1 MVAKFLQ
8 NNNIDITYAELP
20 TYFAGMYVSIQNKDV
35 IVINKSIAEESK
47 EYYVV
52 ALSYF
57 CIVKKEPNK
66 ILLNSSTTT
75 GIPFTNTMPSGI
87 RLSLFP

>member
-8 NNNIDITYAELP
+8 NNNINVSCAELP
-20 TYFAGMYVSIQNKDV
+20 PSFAGMYVSIKNKDV
-35 IVINKSIAEESK
+35 IVINSSIIEEAK
-47 EYYVV
+47 KYYAI

-66 ILLNSSTTT
+66 ILLNSSTEEQLEA
-75 GIPFTNTMPSGI
+75 
-87 RLSLFP
+87 LSFADNFFKQRE

>member
-20 TYFAGMYVSIQNKDV
+20 TYFAGMYVSIHNRNV
-35 IVINKSIAEESK
+35 VVINNSIIEEAK
-47 EYYVV
+47 NYYAI

-57 CIVKKEPNK
+57 CIIKKEPNK
-66 ILLNSSTTT
+66 ILLNSSTEEQLEA
-75 GIPFTNTMPSGI
+75 
-87 RLSLFP
+87 LSFADNFFKQRE